1 MAPTP
6 NIQSTGDRARD
17 CASFVVKFLVAFLV
31 LHLCTILAC
40 VGLVFVV
47 KTSWDPLTIFFI
59 LAPASLA
66 FIGSLLGIIPLMRM
80 RKIRDEVSPV

>member
-1 MAPTP
+1 MAPTS
-6 NIQSTGDRARD
+6 NLQSTGDRAED

-47 KTSWDPLTIFFI
+47 KNSSDPTTIFFI
-59 LAPASLA
+59 LAPAYLA
-66 FIGSLLGIIPLMRM
+66 FIGSLLGVILLMRM
-80 RKIRDEVSPV
+80 HKILDEVCPV